1 MSENKEQFWRFN
13 EGEILK
19 QVEDYIVSTYE
30 AHYTNGEHSR
40 LQAIDLIAAIGDGV
54 PFCRDNIIKYA
65 SRYGFKDGLSKR
77 DALKIIHYG
86 ILMYHFAR
94 HDVINSSNKYET
106 F

>member
-1 MSENKEQFWRFN
+1 MTDKENFWRFN

-19 QVEDYIVSTYE
+19 QVEDYIISTYGS
-30 AHYTNGEHSR
+30 HYTNGEHKR

-54 PFCRDNIIKYA
+54 SFCRDNVLKYA
-65 SRYGFKDGLSKR
+65 ARYGFKDGLSKR

-86 ILMYHFAR
+86 MLMYHFSG
-94 HDVINSSNKYET
+94 HDKPNDNNYET

>member
-1 MSENKEQFWRFN
+1 MEDNKEHFWRFN
-13 EGEILK
+13 EGKILK
-19 QVEDYIVSTYE
+19 EVEDYIISTYE
-30 AHYTNGEHSR
+30 SHYTNGESDR

-65 SRYGFKDGLSKR
+65 ARYGFKDGLSKK

-86 ILMYHFAR
+86 MLMYHFSG
-94 HDVINSSNKYET
+94 HDKPSVSNYET